1 MTTAPLQ
8 RTSFADPSR
17 GGHPHRAYLQCRDAE
32 AEADDDDDD
41 NDDRVFLHVDGVCAY
56 KVRVDF
62 LDLEGEITGLEP
74 CTPPAWLGYHQA
86 LEAAE
91 ALLSSDEGAEID
103 LCEREISTRTLG
115 CWGARSLQIPR
126 PVLLTQD

>member
-8 RTSFADPSR
+8 RIPFADPSR
-17 GGHPHRAYLQCRDAE
+17 GGHPHRAYLQCRD
-32 AEADDDDDD
+32 
-41 NDDRVFLHVDGVCAY
+41 DRVFLHVDGVCAY
-56 KVRVDF
+56 EVRVDF

-91 ALLSSDEGAEID
+91 DLLSWEGALEVD
-103 LCEREISTRTLG
+103 LCEREISPRTLRR
-115 CWGARSLQIPR
+115 WAARSLTVAR
-126 PVLLTQD
+126 PTLITQD